1 MKRIIASTLFGLAL
15 STGVYAEDNKH
26 LNLEKKVVILQNQ
39 MTMLIELHAKR
50 ALKLVAAENEIRLLK
65 LDLEGLED
73 KTIDALRIG
82 DATHK
87 GLLKNTTLNRMR
99 IEVLERTRGPKSNPR
114 MIGPNRFNQE
124 M

>member
-1 MKRIIASTLFGLAL
+1 MKRIIASTLFGLVL
-15 STGVYAEDNKH
+15 STGVYAEEKQEDVNAALKKYI
-26 LNLEKKVVILQNQ
+26 LALQLQTLKLNEKIEQLQANLE
-39 MTMLIELHAKR
+39 
-50 ALKLVAAENEIRLLK
+50 
-65 LDLEGLED
+65 DLES

-82 DATHK
+82 DETHK